1 MTLQDATFA
10 AAAAVLAL
18 SGAAGIAFSG
28 SLADG
33 SGAVSA
39 QYIGFEDIAQRLF
52 ALLQDVE
59 AS

>member
-1 MTLQDATFA
+1 MTLLDASFA

-18 SGAAGIAFSG
+18 SSVAGIAVSG

-39 QYIGFEDIAQRLF
+39 QYVGFEDLAQRVF
-52 ALLQDVE
+52 ATPAQTV
-59 AS
+59 AP